1 MHEDNARRAVMMMM
15 IGDVAAAARLDWRV
29 ACSLSANVLAITAAS
44 RRPAGRPGSSIF
56 LLGGAA
62 WRRSV
67 VDRAML
73 HLRGSSGRL
82 LPGWSGHTHTRTHAR
97 SLIYASSS
105 STSCEAA
112 MRWLLGAL
120 LPCCLCDVRAFFSL
134 RVSGRAWE
142 RVGARKK

>member
-67 VDRAML
+67 
-73 HLRGSSGRL
+73 GR
-82 LPGWSGHTHTRTHAR
+82 
-97 SLIYASSS
+97 
-105 STSCEAA
+105 
-112 MRWLLGAL
+112 
-120 LPCCLCDVRAFFSL
+120 
-134 RVSGRAWE
+134 
-142 RVGARKK
+142 